1 MLMSQLAVTRFVRN
15 VFLADAVVSAAAGA
29 VMLLGG
35 AWLQDLLQLPA
46 WLMLSGGLTLM
57 VYAAGVAWM
66 SQRTRLPRSLVWAV
80 FAINLLWAIDCSAL
94 AFSGWMSPSLFGQ
107 FFLLAQVAA
116 VLVFA
121 ELQYVC
127 LRRAASPGASAYA

>member
-1 MLMSQLAVTRFVRN
+1 MSHLTVTPFVRN
-15 VFLADAVVSAAAGA
+15 VFLADAVVSGAAGA

-35 AWLQDLLQLPA
+35 AWLQSLLQLPG
-46 WLMLSGGLTLM
+46 WLMLSGGVTLLA
-57 VYAAGVAWM
+57 YAAGVAWM
-66 SQRTRLPRSLVWAV
+66 SRRQALPRRLVWAV
-80 FAINLLWAIDCSAL
+80 LAINVVWAIDCTAL

-107 FFLLAQVAA
+107 FFLMAQVAA

-127 LRRAASPGASAYA
+127 LRRAAAPGASAYA